1 MSLETQ
7 INSIVKDAKQNGID
21 FKEIVTENGLKNMID
36 FNKELEFARLAD
48 EFIEA
53 FKRKTGMVGD
63 NNISMENFSEYI
75 RVKCESETEIVTCNF
90 ESYIKN
96 IHFQIFITVDGFVT
110 LQQIIDQTANFL
122 TITVYHYTDEDD
134 FDDNDPEFYVEFT
147 SPDFRFLKQLKNTIC
162 DILRNHESKAS

>member
-1 MSLETQ
+1 
-7 INSIVKDAKQNGID
+7 
-21 FKEIVTENGLKNMID
+21 MID

-53 FKRKTGMVGD
+53 FKNKTGMVGN
-63 NNISMENFSEYI
+63 NNISMEAFSEYI
-75 RVKCESETEIVTCNF
+75 RVNCESDTGIVTCNF
-90 ESYIKN
+90 ESDIKN
-96 IHFQIFITVDGFVT
+96 IHFQIFIEVNNVT

>member
-1 MSLETQ
+1 MTFETQ
-7 INSIVKDAKQNGID
+7 INSIVKDAKNKGLN
-21 FKEIVTENGLKNMID
+21 FKEIVIENGLKDMID

-53 FKRKTGMVGD
+53 FKEKTGMVGD
-63 NNISMENFSEYI
+63 NNISMEDFSRYI
-75 RVKCESETEIVTCNF
+75 RVNCELETGIVTCNF

-96 IHFQIFITVDGFVT
+96 IHFQIFIMVDGFVT